1 MITLS
6 NITVY
11 FDLIEIS
18 GSVYLEVVVCV
29 YTYTYV
35 CSAMEV
41 WEQEACG
48 RLCERQSKKLQNTI
62 ETISGLIDVKDMQ
75 LSQITRDFLNLT
87 KMLAEVDQKQYPETL
102 GRMFIINVPSVF
114 PFVWRMVKVWMELEF
129 YCNMLHLSLITV
141 RL

>member
-1 MITLS
+1 MEVSIILS
-6 NITVY
+6 NIMVHL
-11 FDLIEIS
+11 DLNFYY
-18 GSVYLEVVVCV
+18 VPCTMYVRLKNCKYLTNSMV
-29 YTYTYV
+29 
-35 CSAMEV
+35 V

-48 RLCERQSKKLQNTI
+48 RLCERQSKNLQNTI

-114 PFVWRMVKVWMELEF
+114 PFVWRMVKVM
-129 YCNMLHLSLITV
+129 LSLYCIV
-141 RL
+141 LYCGA

>member
-1 MITLS
+1 MYTYQLW
-6 NITVY
+6 Y
-11 FDLIEIS
+11 
-18 GSVYLEVVVCV
+18 V
-29 YTYTYV
+29 YTRMYV
-35 CSAMEV
+35 MLMEV

-114 PFVWRMVKVWMELEF
+114 PFVWRMVKVWIEIEL
-129 YCNMLHLSLITV
+129 YCSMVRVSFITV

>member
-1 MITLS
+1 M
-6 NITVY
+6 V
-11 FDLIEIS
+11 
-18 GSVYLEVVVCV
+18 
-29 YTYTYV
+29 
-35 CSAMEV
+35 V

-114 PFVWRMVKVWMELEF
+114 PFVWRMVKVWKLEL
-129 YCNMLHLSLITV
+129 YCSILHLSLDWKTHTALDRSCHCSEDQHLRGPEGV
-141 RL
+141 